1 MNVQG
6 KDVSEKRAFR
16 DSLHTSLIP
25 VFVTVI
31 VSVFISVFISVF
43 VSVFEYVFKPQL
55 FSLARLVWTKLDVSV
70 FAFLFLIQNY
80 WQSCCVLRIA
90 VE

>member
-1 MNVQG
+1 M
-6 KDVSEKRAFR
+6 RASQLHVGQTE
-16 DSLHTSLIP
+16 SLCICFL
-25 VFVTVI
+25 F
-31 VSVFISVFISVF
+31 VSVFVSVFVYLSVFVF

-55 FSLARLVWTKLDVSV
+55 CRLARLVWIKLDVSV